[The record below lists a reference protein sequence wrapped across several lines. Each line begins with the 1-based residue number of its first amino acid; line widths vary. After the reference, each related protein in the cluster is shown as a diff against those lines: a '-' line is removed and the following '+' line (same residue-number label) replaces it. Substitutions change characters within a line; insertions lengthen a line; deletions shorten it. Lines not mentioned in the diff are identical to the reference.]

1 MDARTAGRRRRRA
14 SYAGGVDEDLPRSLR
29 DAAYVLVGLGVLG
42 FQRAQVARR
51 ELTRQLPDLAEHLPA
66 GIRDVVEEL
75 TVALRGGAPPRPG
88 S

>member
-1 MDARTAGRRRRRA
+1 M
-14 SYAGGVDEDLPRSLR
+14 DEDLPHSLR

-66 GIRDVVEEL
+66 GIREILEEF
-75 TVALRGGAPPRPG
+75 TEALCGGAPPRPR

>member
-1 MDARTAGRRRRRA
+1 M
-14 SYAGGVDEDLPRSLR
+14 DEDLPRSVR

-66 GIRDVVEEL
+66 GIREAVEEF
-75 TVALRGGAPPRPG
+75 TEALRGVAPPPPR

>member
-1 MDARTAGRRRRRA
+1 M
-14 SYAGGVDEDLPRSLR
+14 
-29 DAAYVLVGLGVLG
+29 LVGLGVLG

-66 GIRDVVEEL
+66 GIREILEEF
-75 TVALRGGAPPRPG
+75 TEALCGGAPPRPR